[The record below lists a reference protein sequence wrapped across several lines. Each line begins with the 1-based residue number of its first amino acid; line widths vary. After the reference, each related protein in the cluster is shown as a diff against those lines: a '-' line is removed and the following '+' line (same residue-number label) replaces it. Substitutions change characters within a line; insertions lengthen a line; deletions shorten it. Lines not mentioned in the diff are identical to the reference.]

1 MVEVRKRGAH
11 FGGRTMS
18 KNKQSPSE
26 PIENLAIGRIIE
38 VDGSRII
45 AELEPKISE
54 LSRVYSGETYPIGQ
68 FGSILK
74 IHFGR
79 RLIFAFVGRL
89 RMKAEYEAE
98 RGIVAPTSGDER
110 IIEADLFGEG
120 EWVQS
125 GVPEPEW
132 KLRFDRGIA
141 TYPLPQQTVYLT
153 PKAEL
158 RQIYGQ
164 RTDSVIHL
172 GEHVGSGGAPC
183 FAAINELLGK
193 HTAILG
199 STGAGKS
206 GTVAAVIHSILE
218 HGEQAGY
225 ESWNPTIVVLDP
237 HNEYGRAFTGHTR
250 LSTDEGSLRLP
261 YWMLDLEETVALLI
275 GKTEFAATSQSNIVK
290 SALLTARQEA
300 AAGIASL
307 DPTKISVDAPI
318 PYLLGDPNGL
328 DEFGALNG
336 VAYSEGFVGAINKQ
350 RPDNRN
356 KKDHEDYNK
365 VLRKLANLLRDDR
378 LKFMMQSWNGVSDP
392 LPEILG
398 QFLAGDQAL
407 RIVDL
412 SGVPNEVAG
421 TASAAIARTLFQ
433 IKVWQSPEER
443 DSSPVLLVCEE
454 AHRYVPNTGEAQY
467 AAAQDAVRRIAK
479 EGRKYGLGLL
489 LVSQRPSEVE
499 ATVLSQ
505 CNSWIVLR
513 ITNEADR
520 NHVRS
525 ILPDSMAGLTKML
538 SGLRRREAIFVGL
551 AAMLPSRILVRELA
565 DSQLPRSHDIQFDL
579 GWKSPRLSP
588 QDLRGIGQ
596 RWRYQQRHADQPADE
611 KIQED

>member
-1 MVEVRKRGAH
+1 MSTL
-11 FGGRTMS
+11 GR
-18 KNKQSPSE
+18 SPNE
-26 PIENLAIGRIIE
+26 PIENLAIGKIIE

-54 LSRVYSGETYPIGQ
+54 LSRVYAGETYPIGQ

-98 RGIVAPTSGDER
+98 RGLAVQTSGDER

-120 EWVQS
+120 EWVQ
-125 GVPEPEW
+125 GDKEGQAAW
-132 KLRFDRGIA
+132 RLKFDRGIA
-141 TYPLPQQTVYLT
+141 TYPLPQQSVYLT
-153 PKAEL
+153 PKSEL

-164 RTDSVIHL
+164 TKDSVIHL

-183 FAAINELLGK
+183 YAAINELLGK

-206 GTVAAVIHSILE
+206 GTVAAVVHSILE
-218 HGEQAGY
+218 HGREVGY
-225 ESWNPTIVVLDP
+225 ESWNPTIVILDP
-237 HNEYGRAFTGHTR
+237 HNEYGRAFNGHKR

-261 YWMLDLEETVALLI
+261 YWLLDLDETISLLI

-290 SALLTARQEA
+290 SALLTARRKA
-300 AAGIASL
+300 AEGLEGL
-307 DPTKISVDAPI
+307 DPEKISVDAPI
-318 PYLLGDPNGL
+318 PYVLGDPSGL
-328 DEFGALNG
+328 DEFGKLDG
-336 VAYSEGFVGAINKQ
+336 DLYQEGFVGAINSL
-350 RPDNRN
+350 RPENRN

-365 VLRKLANLLRDDR
+365 VLRKLSNLLADDR
-378 LKFMMQSWNGVSDP
+378 LRFMMQGWNGEADV
-392 LPEILG
+392 LPEILA
-398 QFLAGDQAL
+398 QFLGGDEAL

-421 TASAAIARTLFQ
+421 TASAAIARTLFLV
-433 IKVWQSPEER
+433 KVWQTPDER
-443 DSSPVLLVCEE
+443 DASPVLMVCEE

-467 AAAQDAVRRIAK
+467 AAAQDAIRRIAK

-513 ITNEADR
+513 ITNESDR

-525 ILPDSMAGLTKML
+525 VLPDSMAGLTKML

-551 AAMLPSRILVRELA
+551 AAMLPSRILVRHLEDA
-565 DSQLPRSHDIQFDL
+565 QLPRSHDILFDS
-579 GWKSPRLSP
+579 GWKNARLS
-588 QDLRGIGQ
+588 DAALKGIGH
-596 RWRYQQRHADQPADE
+596 RWRYQQRGAAPATDGE
-611 KIQED
+611 